1 MTSSLVPSS
10 HSTLP
15 GTAAS
20 RRIQSANTSGRIFGG
35 LLKQQNTK
43 PDSGKPQAV
52 RDGGGPAGRRVVSLG
67 KAMCGMYS
75 GCSL

>member
-1 MTSSLVPSS
+1 MTSSLVPRS

-20 RRIQSANTSGRIFGG
+20 KRIQIANTSGRIFDG

-43 PDSGKPQAV
+43 PDSGKPQAA
-52 RDGGGPAGRRVVSLG
+52 REGGGPGGRRVVSLG
-67 KAMCGMYS
+67 KAVCGMYS
-75 GCSL
+75 GSSL